1 MKKNIFVLILS
12 KALSQESSV
21 PLNLICTDSSLINT
35 RIEWQVPNAF
45 LYHNETHFNGYV
57 FAASGIGQGDGS
69 DVGFFQK
76 LTGTMLSAHHGKT
89 IQSLEFIS
97 RAQATFQPLVFEIS
111 GLGNPDIVNLTDCI
125 LSSPASSHPD
135 DLMAWIPKPL
145 YDYSVGDT
153 LGDTTF
159 ISSKVIDSTKSYM
172 FGVIISEYEAGTY
185 PMGVDIGPEVNGFG
199 NMMAHIYADQNTASG
214 YNLYLWQTLSENN
227 SDLTFNWALK
237 LNLIEDASLVQYN
250 IYENDTILSSVDS
263 ECYAS
268 NCPDPVTN
276 LGPRTPGQYEFY
288 VTSVYDYGA
297 TESSSSNIIQVNV
310 ANSPPGEFNTV
321 EPEDGEIYEFAENEI
336 YQDMR
341 FIWRDS
347 EDVDGQSLT
356 YNLKICNQNNDFNFC
371 WDTTLVQNED
381 LIVGSFCRFE
391 IEVEKMM
398 LDLDINDN
406 PNTLS
411 WNVVAFDGFDST
423 EVAGGNSIFY
433 LNFDFLEM
441 SVETLVSDF
450 RLGKNYPNPFNPS
463 TSFKYFLPKD
473 EIIDIRIF
481 DLNGK
486 VVKNL
491 VKDKNRVGHN
501 SIQWDA
507 TNDQGQK
514 VSAGVYI
521 YSLAAGDFRQSRK
534 MILLK

>member
-1 MKKNIFVLILS
+1 MKKVIFILILT
-12 KALSQESSV
+12 KVFAQESTV
-21 PLNLICTDSSLINT
+21 PLNLICTDSSLANT
-35 RIEWQVPNAF
+35 RLEWQVPGAF
-45 LYHNETHFNGYV
+45 LFNDATHFNGYV
-57 FAASGIGQGDGS
+57 WNPSGIGNADGS
-69 DVGFFQK
+69 DVAYFQK
-76 LTGTMLSAHHGKT
+76 FTGPMLSAYHGKR
-89 IQSLEFIS
+89 IHSMQFIS
-97 RAQATFQPLVFEIS
+97 RAQATFQPLVFEIN
-111 GLGNPDIVNLTDCI
+111 GLEIPDIVNLTNCI

-135 DLMAWIPKPL
+135 DLMAWIWKPL
-145 YDYSVGDT
+145 YDYTIGDE
-153 LGDTTF
+153 LGDTTL
-159 ISSKVIDSTKSYM
+159 ISSKVIDSTKTYL
-172 FGVIISEYEAGTY
+172 FGVIISEYVMGTY
-185 PMGVDIGPEVNGFG
+185 PMGVDIGPEVDGFG
-199 NMMAHIYADQNTASG
+199 NMLASIYSDENTVSG
-214 YNLYLWQTLSENN
+214 YNLYLWQTMSENN
-227 SDLTFNWALK
+227 PDLTFNWALK
-237 LNLIEDASLVQYN
+237 LNLIEDASLVHYN
-250 IYENDTILSSVDS
+250 VYENDTILSSVDS

-268 NCPDPVTN
+268 YCPDPVTN
-276 LGPRTPGQYEFY
+276 LGPRAPGQYEFY
-288 VTSVYDYGA
+288 ITSVYNYGA
-297 TESSSSNIIQVNV
+297 TESSPSNTVQVNV
-310 ANSPPGEFNTV
+310 ANTPPGEFNIV
-321 EPEDGEIYEFAENEI
+321 EPEDGEVYEFSENEL
-336 YQDMR
+336 YQDIR

-347 EDVDGQSLT
+347 EDVDEHILT
-356 YNLKICNQNNDFNFC
+356 YNLEICNQNNDFDFC
-371 WDTTLVQNED
+371 WDTTLIQNED

-391 IEVEKMM
+391 VEVEKMM

-441 SVETLVSDF
+441 IVEPLVSGF

-463 TSFKYFLPKD
+463 TSFEYFIPKD

-521 YSLAAGDFRQSRK
+521 YSLEAGDFRQARK

>member
-1 MKKNIFVLILS
+1 MKKIIFTLILS
-12 KALSQESSV
+12 KVFTQESTV
-21 PLNLICTDSSLINT
+21 PLNLICTDSSLANT
-35 RIEWQVPNAF
+35 GLEWQVPGAF
-45 LYHNETHFNGYV
+45 QYHNETHFNGYIWNG
-57 FAASGIGQGDGS
+57 SGIGQGDGS

-76 LTGTMLSAHHGKT
+76 LTGTMLSAHHGKK
-89 IQSLEFIS
+89 IHSLEFIS

-135 DLMAWIPKPL
+135 DLMAWIPKTL
-145 YDYSVGDT
+145 YDYTIGNEM
-153 LGDTTF
+153 GDTTS
-159 ISSKVIDSTKSYM
+159 ISSKVIDSTKTYI
-172 FGVIISEYEAGTY
+172 FGVIISEYEMGTY
-185 PMGVDIGPEVNGFG
+185 PMGVDTGPEVDGFG
-199 NMMAHIYADQNTASG
+199 NMMANIYSDENTASG

-227 SDLTFNWALK
+227 PDLTFNWALK
-237 LNLIEDASLVQYN
+237 LHLIEDISLAHYN
-250 IYENDTILSSVDS
+250 IYENDTILNSVDS
-263 ECYAS
+263 DCYP
-268 NCPDPVTN
+268 NYCLDQRIN
-276 LGPRTPGQYEFY
+276 LGPRAPGQYEYY
-288 VTSVYDYGA
+288 VTSVYNYGE
-297 TESSSSNIIQVNV
+297 TESEASNIVQVNV
-310 ANSPPGEFNTV
+310 SNTPPGEFNTV
-321 EPEDGEIYEFAENEI
+321 EPEDGEVYEFSENEL
-336 YQDMR
+336 YQDIS

-347 EDVDGQSLT
+347 EDVDGHSLT
-356 YNLKICNQNNDFNFC
+356 YNLEICNQNNDFDFC
-371 WDTTLVQNED
+371 WDTTLIQNED

-433 LNFDFLEM
+433 LNFDFLEI
-441 SVETLVSDF
+441 SVEPLVSDF

-463 TSFKYFLPKD
+463 TSFTYFIPKD

-491 VKDKNRVGHN
+491 VKEKKRVGHN
-501 SIQWDA
+501 SIKWDA

-514 VSAGVYI
+514 VSAGVYL
-521 YSLAAGDFRQSRK
+521 YSIEATGFRQTKK